1 MIKSHH
7 KILAIFGWGLIV
19 GLTNTAWAQQQE
31 VPTQNQQR
39 SEPAQNQQGT
49 APAQGVPNNA
59 APAASSASA
68 GLPSANASQDEIEKF
83 CGNIYS
89 QATDARFELQ
99 SQQLQQLRMQ
109 IDDRIKVLEEKRKE
123 YEDWLNKRNEF
134 LAKAEDSLVNI
145 ISKMRPDAAAAQLAL
160 VDDFAAAA
168 IMLKLTPRISSAIMN
183 ELPPEKAA
191 NLTKVLVSAQKLPP
205 ETKPAAT
212 AVKAGQ

>member
-1 MIKSHH
+1 MIGSRRKV
-7 KILAIFGWGLIV
+7 LAVLGLV
-19 GLTNTAWAQQQE
+19 PFLGLM
-31 VPTQNQQR
+31 
-39 SEPAQNQQGT
+39 
-49 APAQGVPNNA
+49 NNA
-59 APAASSASA
+59 LAQKGGASGANKASTVPPAPAAPSAQR

-83 CGNIYS
+83 CGNIDS
-89 QATDARFELQ
+89 QAADARFELQ

-109 IDDRIKVLEEKRKE
+109 IDDRIKVLEEKREE
-123 YEDWLNKRNEF
+123 YENWLNKRNEF
-134 LAKAEDSLVNI
+134 LAKAQDSLVNI

-183 ELPPEKAA
+183 ELPPEKSA

-205 ETKPAAT
+205 ENKPAPK

>member
-1 MIKSHH
+1 MIGSRRKV
-7 KILAIFGWGLIV
+7 LAVLGLV
-19 GLTNTAWAQQQE
+19 PFLGLM
-31 VPTQNQQR
+31 
-39 SEPAQNQQGT
+39 
-49 APAQGVPNNA
+49 NNA
-59 APAASSASA
+59 LAQKGGASGTNKASTIPPAPAAPSAQR

-83 CGNIYS
+83 CGNIDS
-89 QATDARFELQ
+89 QAADARFELQ

-109 IDDRIKVLEEKRKE
+109 IDDRIKVLEEKREE
-123 YEDWLNKRNEF
+123 YENWLNKRNEF
-134 LAKAEDSLVNI
+134 LAKAQDSLVNI

-183 ELPPEKAA
+183 ELPPEKSA

-205 ETKPAAT
+205 ENKPAPK

>member
-1 MIKSHH
+1 MIGSRRKV
-7 KILAIFGWGLIV
+7 LAVLGLV
-19 GLTNTAWAQQQE
+19 PFLGLM
-31 VPTQNQQR
+31 
-39 SEPAQNQQGT
+39 
-49 APAQGVPNNA
+49 NNA
-59 APAASSASA
+59 LAQKSGASGTNKASTVPPAPAAPSAQR

-83 CGNIYS
+83 CGNIDS
-89 QATDARFELQ
+89 QAADARFELQ

-109 IDDRIKVLEEKRKE
+109 IDDRIKVLEEKREE
-123 YEDWLNKRNEF
+123 YENWLNKRNEI
-134 LAKAEDSLVNI
+134 LAKAQDSLVNI

-183 ELPPEKAA
+183 ELPPEKSA

-205 ETKPAAT
+205 ENKPAPK

>member
-1 MIKSHH
+1 MIGSRRKV
-7 KILAIFGWGLIV
+7 LAVLGLV
-19 GLTNTAWAQQQE
+19 PFLGLM
-31 VPTQNQQR
+31 
-39 SEPAQNQQGT
+39 
-49 APAQGVPNNA
+49 NNA
-59 APAASSASA
+59 LAQKGGASGTNKASTVPPAPAAPSAQR

-83 CGNIYS
+83 CGNIDS
-89 QATDARFELQ
+89 QAADARFELQ

-109 IDDRIKVLEEKRKE
+109 IDDRIKVLEEKREE
-123 YEDWLNKRNEF
+123 YENWLNKRNEF
-134 LAKAEDSLVNI
+134 LAKAQDSLVNI

-183 ELPPEKAA
+183 ELPPEKSA

-205 ETKPAAT
+205 ENKPAPK

>member
-7 KILAIFGWGLIV
+7 KILAIFGWGLVV
-19 GLTNTAWAQQQE
+19 GLTNNAWAQQE
-31 VPTQNQQR
+31 AT
-39 SEPAQNQQGT
+39 PAQNQAAPAQNQA
-49 APAQGVPNNA
+49 APAQGSPNKA
-59 APAASSASA
+59 ATASSSSTASA
-68 GLPSANASQDEIEKF
+68 GLPAANASQDEIEKF

-89 QATDARFELQ
+89 QAADARFELQ

-109 IDDRIKVLEEKRKE
+109 IDDRIKVLEEKRQE
-123 YEDWLNKRNEF
+123 YENWLKKRNEF
-134 LAKAEDSLVNI
+134 LAKAQDSLVNI

-168 IMLKLTPRISSAIMN
+168 IMLKLTPRVSSAIMN
-183 ELPPEKAA
+183 ELPPEKSA

>member
-1 MIKSHH
+1 MIGSRRKV
-7 KILAIFGWGLIV
+7 LAVLGLV
-19 GLTNTAWAQQQE
+19 PFLGLM
-31 VPTQNQQR
+31 
-39 SEPAQNQQGT
+39 
-49 APAQGVPNNA
+49 NNA
-59 APAASSASA
+59 LAQKSGASGTNKASTVPPAPAAPSAQR

-83 CGNIYS
+83 CGNIDS
-89 QATDARFELQ
+89 QAADARFELQ

-109 IDDRIKVLEEKRKE
+109 IDDRIKVLEEKREE
-123 YEDWLNKRNEF
+123 YENWLNKRNEF
-134 LAKAEDSLVNI
+134 LAKAQDSLVNI

-183 ELPPEKAA
+183 ELPPEKSA

-205 ETKPAAT
+205 ENKPAPK